1 MKSINNLS
9 ILLGT
14 AIIRFVCERF
24 KTFQKELYTFWA
36 SMRSFKQILGGLHK
50 DPGMLFVLFFVVLP
64 MVCYLIFLVHIYEV
78 IDVVSIFEYLFPPEL
93 KVPQD
98 QVALQEYHV
107 ALQKYQ
113 VAMQQQYDQQYKL
126 ARPVEVVFDDSV
138 TWSEIREILDVE
150 IIPHYVVNVGIVV
163 GTAYLIIKALS

>member
-98 QVALQEYHV
+98 QVALQEYQV
-107 ALQKYQ
+107 AL
-113 VAMQQQYDQQYKL
+113 QQQYDQQYKL

>member
-24 KTFQKELYTFWA
+24 KTFQKELYTFWG

-78 IDVVSIFEYLFPPEL
+78 IDVISIIEYLFPPEL